1 LVNVQQKEQQQQQP
15 LFFAKDSNK
24 RDSAFLFAGKETK
37 KKVP

>member
-1 LVNVQQKEQQQQQP
+1 LVNVQQQQQQQP